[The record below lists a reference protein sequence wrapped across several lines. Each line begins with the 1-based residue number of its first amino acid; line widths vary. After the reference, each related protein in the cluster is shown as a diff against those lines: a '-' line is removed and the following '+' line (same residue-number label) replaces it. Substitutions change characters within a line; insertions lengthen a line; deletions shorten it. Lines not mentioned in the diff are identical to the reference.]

1 MIIILKNL
9 EIYGSISCVNI
20 NGDIVDF
27 NTANATDSSNSKAR
41 MTGQTGDNGVK

>member
-1 MIIILKNL
+1 MVV
-9 EIYGSISCVNI
+9 SVVNI

-41 MTGQTGDNGVK
+41 MTGQTGDNGAK